1 LQLSVIDV
9 YGKQLLT
16 QQINNSVN
24 HQIDLSAYS
33 KGIYYVSVTG
43 TNGFREVKK
52 VVVN

>member
-1 LQLSVIDV
+1 MDV
-9 YGKQLLT
+9 FGKHIIN
-16 QQINNSVN
+16 QQINNSTN

-43 TNGFREVKK
+43 SNGFREVKK